1 MAAVSGPRVLQ
12 PCGTRAAYQR
22 HVRHGEPACAPC
34 RAAESRG
41 SRQRRAPTLLD
52 PFTEVRAREIRDPV
66 VPYQWRA
73 RRYTWAV
80 EVLARAEAAWGRPED
95 EEAA

>member
-1 MAAVSGPRVLQ
+1 MPPPWPTR
-12 PCGTRAAYQR
+12 PCGTPAAAKRHQR
-22 HVRHGEPACAPC
+22 RGEKPCDDC
-34 RAAESRG
+34 RAA
-41 SRQRRAPTLLD
+41 QRAETADRKGWEAGAKTPDT
-52 PFTEVRAREIRDPV
+52 RELRNGLQI

-80 EVLARAEAAWGRPED
+80 RVLARAEAAWGRPED